1 MSINKSRKKRTR
13 EYEYEYDYENFY
25 TESIDAAEDD
35 VIEKLL
41 KNRSIRYHYMTKTV
55 KSGNQFEVEIYP
67 LFSKKDFDKYRPK
80 KKPTRLAQKYLNDKN
95 ARKYFIRLVN
105 ANFGPDDW
113 VIHLTYFDSKRPT
126 NIDDA
131 NHEVKKYIDRINYHR
146 KKIGLKNAKYV
157 YVTEYDPDKK
167 INVHHH
173 LIIEGGLERRK
184 MKDLWKNGMRTEIDE
199 LEPDDAWLT
208 GLAMYLSKDPK
219 GKKRWKQSKNLK
231 KPVERKSYTV
241 FSNRKIRSMVDDQSL
256 VSVYMNRNYKAK
268 HYLQHEVRYNKVN
281 RMFYIY
287 VRMRTKER
295 MNI

>member
-1 MSINKSRKKRTR
+1 MSINKSRKAKPR
-13 EYEYEYDYENFY
+13 ETDYDYEDFY
-25 TESIDAAEDD
+25 DEGISSINDAEIGD
-35 VIEKLL
+35 LL
-41 KNRSIRYHYMTKTV
+41 KKDKLKYHYVTKTV
-55 KSGNQFEVEIYP
+55 RSGNQFEVEIYP
-67 LFSKKDFDKYRPK
+67 LFSKKDFDKYHPK

-105 ANFGPDDW
+105 ANFGSDDW

-146 KKIGLKNAKYV
+146 KKLGLKNAKYV

-173 LIIEGGLERRK
+173 LIIEGGLERKK
-184 MKDLWKNGMRTEIDE
+184 MKDLWTNGMRTEIDE

-219 GKKRWKQSKNLK
+219 GKKRWKPSKNLK

-241 FSNRKIRSMVDDQSL
+241 FL
-256 VSVYMNRNYKAK
+256 G
-268 HYLQHEVRYNKVN
+268 
-281 RMFYIY
+281 F
-287 VRMRTKER
+287 
-295 MNI
+295 